1 MGRLFARALPVL
13 LLLAFTPVNADV
25 MDDILERGSLRVG
38 VAQFVPWT
46 MNGKSGKLIGY
57 EIDVAGKIAK
67 DMGVKA
73 DFRVYDWDD
82 LIPALERGDID
93 MIAGGM
99 AITPA
104 RALRVNFTR
113 PLADSG
119 VGLVTNTKLT
129 KEIQTLT
136 ELNSKSITIATVS
149 DTLSQSLAERLFADA
164 DIRIYKTPDKA
175 VADLISGRAHAYV
188 GGMAETR
195 FMALQNPGKLD
206 LPIDKPLL
214 ASSEAL
220 AVGKGEQEFLN
231 FLDAWVTA
239 RRTDQWL
246 QATRDYWFGTLDWIE
261 QAAQ

>member
-1 MGRLFARALPVL
+1 MARLFARALPVL

-25 MDDILERGSLRVG
+25 LDDILERGTLRVG
-38 VAQFVPWT
+38 VAEFVPWT
-46 MNGKSGKLIGY
+46 LRGRSGELIGY
-57 EIDVAGKIAK
+57 EIDVAGKIAE
-67 DMGVKA
+67 DMGVKT

-82 LIPALERGDID
+82 MIPALERGDID
-93 MIAGGM
+93 IIAGGM

-129 KEIQTLT
+129 REIQTLT
-136 ELNSKSITIATVS
+136 ELNDKSITIATVS
-149 DTLSQSLAERLFADA
+149 NTLSESVAQRLFENAN
-164 DIRIYKTPDKA
+164 IKIYEASGKA
-175 VADLISGRAHAYV
+175 AADLIGGRAHAYV
-188 GGMAETR
+188 GGMAEAR
-195 FMALQNPGKLD
+195 FMALQNSDKLD
-206 LPIDKPLL
+206 LPIDTPLL

-220 AVGKGEQEFLN
+220 AVGKGEQQFLN

-246 QATRDYWFGTLDWIE
+246 QSTRDYWFGTLDWIDR
-261 QAAQ
+261 AGK